1 MNKAT
6 WGGKCPTWSQFLTE
20 SLNEDAAMGAQEQEV
35 PTEPT
40 EETEEAPKVPAS
52 QEDGIVKDDIND
64 IDNGGGESVAMTD
77 LAEFDK
83 MFDDDEIFVPEV

>member
-6 WGGKCPTWSQFLTE
+6 WGGKCPTWSQFLKE
-20 SLNEDAAMGAQEQEV
+20 SLDEDAQIGAQEQEV

-40 EETEEAPKVPAS
+40 ESTEEEPKVPAS

-83 MFDDDEIFVPEV
+83 MFDDDEIFVPES

>member
-6 WGGKCPTWSQFLTE
+6 WGGKCPTWSQFLKE
-20 SLNEDAAMGAQEQEV
+20 SLDEDAQIEAQEQEV

-40 EETEEAPKVPAS
+40 ESTEEEPKVPDS

-64 IDNGGGESVAMTD
+64 IDNGGGESVAMTN

-83 MFDDDEIFVPEV
+83 MFDDDEIFVPES